1 MGICRSSNKN
11 IKTNQKSE
19 NQSIIIEEDKNNE
32 NEKRKIN
39 AKKDDKFKDMPEWGN
54 NIKKGFGIK
63 QMPGYKCNLKID
75 ELIELRE
82 KFWISKQSSPLKIQ
96 WKIIHQACVYD
107 HIKAEDYLFK
117 NGINTI
123 NGCINQCIDKDGN
136 IYKVPNYCIND
147 PYFELELLPQDDS
160 HNEEIEINL
169 FDIPNQKNIKMKVR
183 ENQTGKFLI
192 EKYAEKY
199 NIDLNKNIIR
209 LLFGGGII
217 NDNDTLYQ
225 HKVKNGYSIQI
236 CVSKKN

>member
-19 NQSIIIEEDKNNE
+19 NQSIINEKEKNNE

-82 KFWISKQSSPLKIQ
+82 KFWASKQSQKMQ

-136 IYKVPNYCIND
+136 IYKIPNYCIND

-160 HNEEIEINL
+160 HNEEIEITL

-217 NDNDTLYQ
+217 KENDTLYQ

>member
-1 MGICRSSNKN
+1 MGICGGSNKDV
-11 IKTNQKSE
+11 KTKQKNQ
-19 NQSIIIEEDKNNE
+19 NQNLNQINHKNEKLE
-32 NEKRKIN
+32 NEYRNILDN
-39 AKKDDKFKDMPEWGN
+39 EDDKFKDMPEWGN

-82 KFWISKQSSPLKIQ
+82 KFWASKQSQKMQ

-147 PYFELELLPQDDS
+147 PYFELELLPKDNS
-160 HNEEIEINL
+160 HNEEIEITL
-169 FDIPNQKNIKMKVR
+169 FDIINQKNIKLKVN
-183 ENQTGKFLI
+183 ESEKGSDIIK
-192 EKYAEKY
+192 KYAEKN
-199 NIDLNKNIIR
+199 NIDLNDNVIR

-217 NDNDTLYQ
+217 KDDDTLYQ
-225 HKVKNGYSIQI
+225 HKVKNGFSIQI

>member
-19 NQSIIIEEDKNNE
+19 NQSIINEKEKNND

-82 KFWISKQSSPLKIQ
+82 KFWASKQSQKMQ

-160 HNEEIEINL
+160 HNEEIEITL

-217 NDNDTLYQ
+217 KDNDTLYQ

>member
-19 NQSIIIEEDKNNE
+19 NQSIINEKEKNNE

-82 KFWISKQSSPLKIQ
+82 KFWASKQSQKMQ

-160 HNEEIEINL
+160 HNEEIEITL

-217 NDNDTLYQ
+217 KDNDTLYQ

>member
-19 NQSIIIEEDKNNE
+19 NQSIINEKEKNND

-82 KFWISKQSSPLKIQ
+82 KFWASKQSQKMQ

-160 HNEEIEINL
+160 HNEEIEITL

>member
-1 MGICRSSNKN
+1 MGICGGSNKDV
-11 IKTNQKSE
+11 KTKQKNQ
-19 NQSIIIEEDKNNE
+19 NQNLNQINNK
-32 NEKRKIN
+32 NEKPEKEYRKIFDN
-39 AKKDDKFKDMPEWGN
+39 EDDKFKDMPEWGN

-82 KFWISKQSSPLKIQ
+82 KFWASKQSQKMQ

-160 HNEEIEINL
+160 HNEEIEITL

-217 NDNDTLYQ
+217 KDNDTLYQ

>member
-1 MGICRSSNKN
+1 MGICRASNKN

-19 NQSIIIEEDKNNE
+19 NQSIINEKDKNNE

-82 KFWISKQSSPLKIQ
+82 KFWASKQSQKMQ

-136 IYKVPNYCIND
+136 IYKIPNYCIND

-160 HNEEIEINL
+160 HNEEIEITL

-217 NDNDTLYQ
+217 KENDTLYQ

>member
-19 NQSIIIEEDKNNE
+19 NQSIINEKDKNNE

-82 KFWISKQSSPLKIQ
+82 KFWASKQSQKMQ

-136 IYKVPNYCIND
+136 IYKIPNYCIND

-160 HNEEIEINL
+160 HNEEIEITL

-217 NDNDTLYQ
+217 KDNDTLYQ

>member
-19 NQSIIIEEDKNNE
+19 NQSIINEKDKNNE

-82 KFWISKQSSPLKIQ
+82 KFWASKQSQKMQ

-160 HNEEIEINL
+160 HNEEIEITL

-217 NDNDTLYQ
+217 KDNDTLYQ

>member
-19 NQSIIIEEDKNNE
+19 NQSIINEKDKNNE

-82 KFWISKQSSPLKIQ
+82 KFWASKQSQKMQ

-160 HNEEIEINL
+160 HNEEIEITL

-217 NDNDTLYQ
+217 KENDTLYQ

>member
-82 KFWISKQSSPLKIQ
+82 KFWISKQLSPLKIQ

-160 HNEEIEINL
+160 HNEEIEITL

-217 NDNDTLYQ
+217 KDNDTLYQ

>member
-19 NQSIIIEEDKNNE
+19 NQSIINEKEKNNE

-82 KFWISKQSSPLKIQ
+82 KFWASKQSQKMQ

-160 HNEEIEINL
+160 HNEEIEITL

-192 EKYAEKY
+192 EKYAERY

-217 NDNDTLYQ
+217 KDNDTLYQ